1 MTRKEALETAIQ
13 TVCSDRQDQYGNPE
27 SNLDLISTMWSVY
40 TGAEIT
46 SKDVAAMMALL
57 KICRI
62 ATGKPKL
69 DNWID
74 LAGYASLGAEVEG
87 NGN

>member
-13 TVCSDRQDQYGNPE
+13 TVCSDRQDQYGKPE
-27 SNLDLISTMWSVY
+27 HNLGNIAAMWSVY
-40 TGAEIT
+40 LECHLDA
-46 SKDVAAMMALL
+46 KDVAAMMALL

-62 ATGKPKL
+62 ATGKPKP